1 MKILWFT
8 IFGIPPVGIF
18 VFLPTVALVWEQA
31 MDKQEEREK
40 AVRVFHVNDSDISDV
55 SFKVMPT
62 IIWKERSGRR
72 SIMFLMITVK
82 L

>member
-40 AVRVFHVNDSDISDV
+40 AIKLFDTVIENSQPWEKIALILDGKRASL
-55 SFKVMPT
+55 T
-62 IIWKERSGRR
+62 IGGVYRGE
-72 SIMFLMITVK
+72 L
-82 L
+82 LD